1 MQIREYSMGSLK
13 EIKNMG
19 LEYMFGPVEIDMK
32 VTLLMIKE
40 QERENTHGSV
50 EMFMMEIGLKTRELE
65 EEN

>member
-19 LEYMFGPVEIDMK
+19 LEYMFGQVEIDMK